1 MDRGRVIEFRTS
13 NAKRAADGEKLMDRN
28 EALDHV
34 KGILSNRGENYG
46 DAFLNFERIAVMWS
60 VLQSRPVS
68 VLDVAQHFI
77 SAKQARLVES
87 PDHLDSWI
95 DIIGYAALAIE
106 MLGELDEQEDND

>member
-1 MDRGRVIEFRTS
+1 MDHGKVIEFRTP
-13 NAKRAADGEKLMDRN
+13 NAKRAADGGKLMNRN

-34 KGILSNRGENYG
+34 KGILNNRGEDYG

-60 VLQSRPVS
+60 VLQNRPVS

-77 SAKQARLVES
+77 AAKQARLVES